1 MPLDID
7 NTLDLIWKG
16 LLVGILASAPMGPVG
31 VLCIQRTLNK
41 GRWFGFV
48 TGVGAAFS
56 DIVYAL
62 LAGYAMS
69 LVIDLIT
76 NQTTLFYLQLV
87 GSVLLLLF
95 GVYTY
100 RSDPTQSLRT
110 TYKKRGSLVY
120 NMVTGFL
127 ITFLNPLIILLFV
140 ALFAR
145 FPFVAPDHFLSQAL
159 GYVAVFGGAL
169 LWWFLLTTGIDK
181 VRNRFELSSIRILN
195 RVIGGVVIFAAMIGF
210 AGTLLGLSLN

>member
-1 MPLDID
+1 MLDID

-62 LAGYAMS
+62 LAGYAIS
-69 LVIDLIT
+69 FVIDLIT
-76 NQTTLFYLQLV
+76 KPDTLFYLQLI
-87 GSVLLLLF
+87 GSVLLMLF
-95 GVYTY
+95 GAYTF
-100 RSDPTQSLRT
+100 RSDPTHSLRT
-110 TYKKRGSLVY
+110 TYKKRGSLLY
-120 NMVTGFL
+120 NMFTGFL

-145 FPFVAPDHFLSQAL
+145 FPFVTPDSFLSQTL

-169 LWWFLLTTGIDK
+169 LWWFLLTSGIDK
-181 VRNRFELSSIRILN
+181 VRNRFEVNSIRILN
-195 RVIGGVVIFAAMIGF
+195 RIIGGVVILASVITF